1 MDSSYIPALMDSFIS
16 DCCAPNRLIC
26 RPDEQDPALVFL
38 GRRSFGGFNVVH
50 ETAYEA
56 CARAI
61 SSGLTNLEEAGDDEH
76 GISDM
81 EMASR

>member
-1 MDSSYIPALMDSFIS
+1 MDSFVLG
-16 DCCAPNRLIC
+16 CCAPSRLIC

-38 GRRSFGGFNVVH
+38 GRRSFGGFNAVH
-50 ETAYEA
+50 ETAYA
-56 CARAI
+56 KCAMAI
-61 SSGLTNLEEAGDDEH
+61 ASGLTNMEEADDDEH